1 MLRLRLEKGTV
12 ESMAGNFSRRLK
24 FSTDKALDNLSVEL
38 SDWLHNEQLKGDA
51 GGWPELG
58 ALSKTNAY
66 GKEKARNFPGQPLL
80 TRTGTLMATY
90 PRYITINR
98 NKREVALG
106 FPRGKVGMIAQVH
119 QYGLPSRNIPARPF
133 PVDESGREAFREIAY
148 RNFANAVREG
158 LNG

>member
-12 ESMAGNFSRRLK
+12 EAMAGKFSRRLK
-24 FSTDKALDNLSVEL
+24 FSTENALDKLSVEV
-38 SDWLHNEQLKGDA
+38 SDWLENEQRKGDA

-58 ALSKTNAY
+58 ALSRTNAY
-66 GKEKARNFPGQPLL
+66 GKEKARTHPGMPLL

-90 PRYITINR
+90 PRYVTINR

-106 FPRGKVGMIAQVH
+106 FPRGKVGMIAKVH
-119 QYGLPSRNIPARPF
+119 QFGLASRNIPARPF
-133 PVDESGREAFREIAY
+133 PVDDSGYEAFREIAY
-148 RNFANAVREG
+148 RNFANAVKEA